1 MNIRG
6 VSFRVPQGRND
17 ILQEILD
24 GINVQT
30 LFWYNVESQNEV
42 WSVPHYKDFFKEE
55 YYSGQDF
62 YEQIKL
68 PHLVIFLKLQ
78 AYSEEEPYADI
89 HTYDEFI
96 KSSCLLLVLIY
107 DCESVEIFSKD
118 ERITRSLFDNAHR
131 KGFSETTLITDE
143 NDGRTKMG
151 GQGLPLCNERSD
163 GQAGRQPSRQHKAGN
178 WPVCGDRGIA
188 HCHQRDS
195 ADAYGTL
202 GRVEI

>member
-1 MNIRG
+1 MTIRG

-118 ERITRSLFDNAHR
+118 ERITRSLFDNARR
-131 KGFSETTLITDE
+131 KGFSETALITDE
-143 NDGRTKMG
+143 NDGRTKMDI
-151 GQGLPLCNERSD
+151 L
-163 GQAGRQPSRQHKAGN
+163 
-178 WPVCGDRGIA
+178 
-188 HCHQRDS
+188 
-195 ADAYGTL
+195 
-202 GRVEI
+202 

>member
-42 WSVPHYKDFFKEE
+42 WSVPHYKDFFREE

-68 PHLVIFLKLQ
+68 PHQPLWLQ
-78 AYSEEEPYADI
+78 R
-89 HTYDEFI
+89 
-96 KSSCLLLVLIY
+96 IY
-107 DCESVEIFSKD
+107 
-118 ERITRSLFDNAHR
+118 R
-131 KGFSETTLITDE
+131 KGSSADE
-143 NDGRTKMG
+143 PPEQCQRRNSQRLQIEVGA
-151 GQGLPLCNERSD
+151 
-163 GQAGRQPSRQHKAGN
+163 AGESTHNNQQHTGCLVKAG
-178 WPVCGDRGIA
+178 
-188 HCHQRDS
+188 QS
-195 ADAYGTL
+195 FFF
-202 GRVEI
+202 

>member
-89 HTYDEFI
+89 HTY
-96 KSSCLLLVLIY
+96 
-107 DCESVEIFSKD
+107 
-118 ERITRSLFDNAHR
+118 A
-131 KGFSETTLITDE
+131 
-143 NDGRTKMG
+143 
-151 GQGLPLCNERSD
+151 LCN
-163 GQAGRQPSRQHKAGN
+163 
-178 WPVCGDRGIA
+178 
-188 HCHQRDS
+188 DS
-195 ADAYGTL
+195 EYQN
-202 GRVEI
+202 

>member
-78 AYSEEEPYADI
+78 AYSLKKSRMRIFI
-89 HTYDEFI
+89 HMMN
-96 KSSCLLLVLIY
+96 L
-107 DCESVEIFSKD
+107 SK
-118 ERITRSLFDNAHR
+118 AAA
-131 KGFSETTLITDE
+131 
-143 NDGRTKMG
+143 
-151 GQGLPLCNERSD
+151 CC
-163 GQAGRQPSRQHKAGN
+163 
-178 WPVCGDRGIA
+178 WC
-188 HCHQRDS
+188 
-195 ADAYGTL
+195 
-202 GRVEI
+202 

>member
-1 MNIRG
+1 MRSG
-6 VSFRVPQGRND
+6 RFR
-17 ILQEILD
+17 I
-24 GINVQT
+24 T
-30 LFWYNVESQNEV
+30 
-42 WSVPHYKDFFKEE
+42 KDFFKEE

-118 ERITRSLFDNAHR
+118 ERITRSLFDNARR
-131 KGFSETTLITDE
+131 KGFFRNYADHRRKRRKNQNGHSITSFSI
-143 NDGRTKMG
+143 G
-151 GQGLPLCNERSD
+151 GNKH
-163 GQAGRQPSRQHKAGN
+163 GQSN
-178 WPVCGDRGIA
+178 
-188 HCHQRDS
+188 
-195 ADAYGTL
+195 T
-202 GRVEI
+202 